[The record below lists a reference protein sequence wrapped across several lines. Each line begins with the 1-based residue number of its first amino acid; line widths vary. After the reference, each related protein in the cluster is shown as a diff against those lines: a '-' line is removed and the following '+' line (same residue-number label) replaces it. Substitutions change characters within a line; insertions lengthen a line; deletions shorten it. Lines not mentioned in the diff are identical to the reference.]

1 MFEGPQREESNY
13 VLGCEGCKPTTLN
26 ILQLSIPHS
35 FMGEHPLQPFLW
47 EQHEEE
53 SVGKT
58 DNESGPR
65 RIPDCALLPTMGTD
79 PETTIITM
87 FKERKAKLEN

>member
-1 MFEGPQREESNY
+1 MEI
-13 VLGCEGCKPTTLN
+13 K
-26 ILQLSIPHS
+26 
-35 FMGEHPLQPFLW
+35 
-47 EQHEEE
+47 QHEGE

-65 RIPDCALLPTMGTD
+65 RTPDCALPPTMGTD
-79 PETTIITM
+79 HQTTILTM

>member
-1 MFEGPQREESNY
+1 MEI
-13 VLGCEGCKPTTLN
+13 K
-26 ILQLSIPHS
+26 
-35 FMGEHPLQPFLW
+35 
-47 EQHEEE
+47 QHEGE

-65 RIPDCALLPTMGTD
+65 RTPDCALPPTMGTD
-79 PETTIITM
+79 PETTILTM